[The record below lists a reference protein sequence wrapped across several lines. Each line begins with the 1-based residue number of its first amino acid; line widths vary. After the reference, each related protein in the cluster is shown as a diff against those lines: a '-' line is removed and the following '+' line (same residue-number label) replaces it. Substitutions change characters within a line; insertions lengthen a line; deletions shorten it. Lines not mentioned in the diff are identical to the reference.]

1 MLHDVGHSPF
11 SHSGENFFIDES
23 KSLYDKLVD
32 IVNNSQFSSDVDYYN
47 NKPAAPH
54 EIMSVV
60 VALKQF
66 DSFLMTVI
74 LTMRLKVFL
83 LVVLLVTNIE
93 MLIKM

>member
-1 MLHDVGHSPF
+1 MTKLKKHSSWLVCCMMLVILLFPF
-11 SHSGENFFIDES
+11 WRKFFIDES

-66 DSFLMTVI
+66 DSF
-74 LTMRLKVFL
+74 
-83 LVVLLVTNIE
+83 
-93 MLIKM
+93 